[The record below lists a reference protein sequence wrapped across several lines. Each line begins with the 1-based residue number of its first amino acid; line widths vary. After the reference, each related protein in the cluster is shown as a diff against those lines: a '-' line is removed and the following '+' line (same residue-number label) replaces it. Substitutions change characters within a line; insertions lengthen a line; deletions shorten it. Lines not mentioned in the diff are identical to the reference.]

1 MSPTREALEPVLLE
15 GSFVRLEP
23 MTMDHHQRLTEVGL
37 DPEIWRYT
45 VVMIRSR
52 EEMRDYIAEAINAQR
67 AGTSL
72 PFVTI
77 ERSSGRVVGSTR
89 LGNYDPA
96 NRRIEIGWTWL
107 AKAWQRTA
115 INTEAKYLM
124 LSHAF
129 DRLGCV
135 RVELKTD
142 VLNAPSRRAMLRL
155 GAREE
160 GVLRKHTLMWTGRFR
175 DSIYYSVLDDEW
187 PEVKTNLERLL
198 VRRPGRHTPN
208 QNPR

>member
-1 MSPTREALEPVLLE
+1 MAKAGRTLEPVVLE

-23 MTMDHHQRLTEVGL
+23 MTLEHHAQLTEIGF

-45 VVMIRSR
+45 VSVVRTP
-52 EEMRDYIAEAINAQR
+52 EEMRNYMESALKAQR
-67 AGTSL
+67 EGTSL

-89 LGNYDPA
+89 FGNYDSD

-107 AKAWQRTA
+107 ARPWQRTA

-124 LSHAF
+124 LTHAF
-129 DRLGCV
+129 EKLHCV

-142 VLNAPSRRAMLRL
+142 VLNAPSRKAMLRI
-155 GAREE
+155 GAKEE
-160 GVLRKHTLMWTGRFR
+160 GILRKHTLMWNGRYR
-175 DSIYYSVLDDEW
+175 DSIYYSVLDEEW
-187 PEVKTNLERLL
+187 PQVKEQLEKML
-198 VRRPGRHTPN
+198 VRRPGPIRAGD
-208 QNPR
+208 

>member
-1 MSPTREALEPVLLE
+1 MVTTTRSLDPVILE

-23 MTMDHHQRLTEVGL
+23 MTLEHHAKLSEVGL

-45 VVMIRSR
+45 IAMIRSP
-52 EEMRDYIAEAINAQR
+52 EEMREYMQSAIELQR
-67 AGTSL
+67 VGTSL

-89 LGNYDPA
+89 YGNYDPP

-107 AKAWQRTA
+107 ARPWQRTA

-124 LSHAF
+124 LTHAF
-129 DRLGCV
+129 EKLHCV

-142 VLNAPSRRAMLRL
+142 VLNTPSRTAMLRI
-155 GAREE
+155 GAKEE
-160 GVLRKHTLMWTGRFR
+160 GILRKHTLMWTGRYR
-175 DSIYYSVLDDEW
+175 DSIYYSILDEEW
-187 PEVKTNLERLL
+187 PQVKDQLEKMLTAR
-198 VRRPGRHTPN
+198 G
-208 QNPR
+208 